1 MNDMQQNQ
9 QKITLNSLE
18 AFDAVIKT
26 GSATGAAKLLGL
38 TQPGISRLIAQLES
52 KVGFSLFYREKAR
65 LFPTDEAVALHK
77 QVETSLASVY
87 RVEQLAKNIH
97 QSHVGHLNIVAPSS
111 FVAGPLAEAVA
122 SFLKDHP
129 NVKINLD
136 SHSPARACELVA
148 NKAFDCGFIQLPE
161 NHDNLLCEPIIS
173 SNLVCAVSS
182 SHPFASARELQPED
196 LRDESLVLL
205 GQGRHSRR
213 RIEHAFLQS
222 NVRLKVRVET
232 HTVPTACTLAKH
244 GVGISIVNK
253 LIAQQFQNDDL
264 KLIPFK
270 PEIEI
275 VYGFITSTSA
285 PMNRLTQTFYDHC
298 KVHFSQFMDSCGLS
312 EK

>member
-65 LFPTDEAVALHK
+65 LFPTDEAVTLHK

-122 SFLKDHP
+122 SFLKSHP

-182 SHPFASARELQPED
+182 SHPFANAQDLQPED

-205 GQGRHSRR
+205 GQGRHSRKK
-213 RIEHAFLQS
+213 IEHAFLQS

-253 LIAQQFQNDDL
+253 LLAQQFQDDKL
-264 KLIPFK
+264 KLIPFTPK
-270 PEIEI
+270 IELE
-275 VYGFITSTSA
+275 YGFIASTSA
-285 PMNRLTQTFYDHC
+285 PMNRLTKAFYAHC
-298 KVHFSQFMDSCGLS
+298 QEYFDGFM
-312 EK
+312 K